1 MPKVVHAR
9 APRRSRGDSG
19 SSSKKRVPKQ
29 RSDNGEEAAQTSRPG
44 TASIS
49 FGLVTIPVRTYP
61 ASSVSARLAFHF
73 LHNKDG
79 VRVHQQY
86 ICPADGEV
94 VPRQDMV
101 KGYEFERGRYISFT
115 EDELRALD
123 EKATH
128 GIEVQEFVPLS
139 SIDPKFFERSEYLGP
154 GRGGE
159 KAFALFVRAL
169 EELDVVAVGLYAARG
184 KDYLVVLRPS
194 AGRLVMHQLRHADEV
209 RPIDK
214 VAAPAADIK
223 APELKLAR
231 ELVTRLTADQFDPSR
246 YEDRVRAR
254 IRDLIGRKVS
264 GEAVS
269 EEAPPPRAKVIDLM
283 AALKASLEK
292 RAAPRDASES
302 RSRRTAHSERGARTR
317 KTA

>member
-1 MPKVVHAR
+1 MAKAVHAR
-9 APRRSRGDSG
+9 APGRSRDDSPT
-19 SSSKKRVPKQ
+19 SIKKRVRQP
-29 RSDNGEEAAQTSRPG
+29 RSDNGEEAATASRPG
-44 TASIS
+44 NASIS

-61 ASSVSARLAFHF
+61 ATSVSARLSFHL

-79 VRVHQQY
+79 VRVRQQY

-94 VPRQDMV
+94 VPRQDMI
-101 KGYEFERGRYISFT
+101 KGYEFEKGRYVSFSD
-115 EDELRALD
+115 DELRALD

-128 GIEVQEFVPLS
+128 GIEVQEFVPLA

-159 KAFALFVRAL
+159 NAFALFVRAL

-194 AGRLVMHQLRHADEV
+194 AGRLVMHQLLHADEV
-209 RPIDK
+209 RPIER
-214 VAAPAADIK
+214 VAAPDADIK

-231 ELVTRLTADQFDPSR
+231 ELVTRLTANQFEPSR
-246 YEDRVRAR
+246 YQDRVRAR
-254 IRDLIGRKVS
+254 IRDVIARKVS
-264 GEAVS
+264 GEAVT

-292 RAAPRDASES
+292 RAAPRAAAEARS
-302 RSRRTAHSERGARTR
+302 SRRAHSERGARTR